1 MTSKRLARLVRLRK
15 LVEQSAAAE
24 LAERQR
30 ELDEAQQEL
39 DATWREM
46 DQVDQLVE
54 EGQPSAHDLVVAQ
67 RYQGHL
73 QKRARKQQSTVTSQ
87 EQVVSEGRDEVR
99 EAWRERRLME
109 GVHDRAAAEEQA
121 QAETS
126 ERKAHEAIALNIYT
140 RAQEKE

>member
-24 LAERQR
+24 LSERQR
-30 ELDEAQQEL
+30 ELDEAQEEL
-39 DATWREM
+39 DSTWREM
-46 DQVDQLVE
+46 EQVDQLVE
-54 EGQPSAHDLVVAQ
+54 EGQPSAQELVVAS

-73 QKRARKQQSTVTSQ
+73 QKRARHQQEVVTSS
-87 EQVVSEGRDEVR
+87 EQQVAEGRDDVR

-109 GVHDRAAAEEQA
+109 GVHERAAAEEQA

-126 ERKAHEAIALNIYT
+126 ERKAHEAIALSIYN